1 MRRIVLAAP
10 VFGALALVAP
20 AAATQPQRQQF
31 ETIGHLTGP
40 SSAAGTWSGTGVAE
54 GAGTYTETFRFA
66 GRTLHGRKVLVSAS
80 GTIVLEDRAVVVWRD
95 ACTARFEAGSWHVSD
110 ATGAYEGLKGGGTPA
125 TTADSFGNVCTGEV
139 DVVHQ
144 GSAHDN

>member
-1 MRRIVLAAP
+1 MRRIALAGL
-10 VFGALALVAP
+10 VIGALASAAP
-20 AAATQPQRQQF
+20 AVATQPQPQQF

-40 SSAAGTWSGTGVAE
+40 SSAAGTWSATGLVE

-66 GRTLHGRKVLVSAS
+66 GRTFHGHKVLVGAG
-80 GTIVLEDRAVVVWRD
+80 GTIVLESRAVVVWRD
-95 ACTARFEAGSWHVSD
+95 ACTAGFEAGSWHISD

-125 TTADSFGNVCTGEV
+125 TTAESYGNVCTGDI
-139 DVVHQ
+139 DVVHP